1 MTTPAK
7 TNDFETRITE
17 EALAALRAKIGSVR
31 HTREEPNLEEAGK
44 DAIRHWVRSIG
55 DQDPKWTDESCALNT
70 PFAGIVAPPSM
81 LYGFTMQ
88 AIGDRSGLPGV
99 HSFFGGADHEWY
111 KPIRRN
117 DRIEATV
124 VLTGVE
130 EKQSKFARRSVVQT
144 SEVTW
149 TNQRDEVVA
158 RSWPWGLRT
167 ERGTAARQGK
177 YSNLQQATYTP
188 EQIEEISATYAREPS
203 LIRGPVPRYWEDVA
217 VGDSLGPLI
226 RGPWTATISICF
238 LRAIGGLFMK
248 THGYWY
254 DYLKAHPK
262 AGIRNEYGVP
272 EGPPRGHWDSEFAR
286 RVGVPGAYD
295 YGPERIS
302 WLCSLA
308 TYWCG
313 DAGWLRSLRAEVLRF
328 NLQGDLTTING
339 RVVEKSAEASGKTVV
354 CELSATNQ
362 RGEETARAT
371 AVIELPSRES
381 KVVPAR
387 R

>member
-1 MTTPAK
+1 MSTQTTA
-7 TNDFETRITE
+7 NDFEVRITE
-17 EALAALRAKIGSVR
+17 DALEALRAKIGSVR
-31 HTREEPNLEEAGK
+31 RTREEPNLEEAGK
-44 DAIRHWVRSIG
+44 DAIRHWVRAIG
-55 DQDPKWTDESCALNT
+55 DQDPKWTDESYALDT
-70 PFAGIVAPPSM
+70 PFGGITAPPSM

-88 AIGDRSGLPGV
+88 AIGDRSGLPGI

-117 DRIEATV
+117 DHIEATV

-130 EKQSKFARRSVVQT
+130 ERQSKFARRSVVQT

-158 RSWPWGLRT
+158 RSWPYGLRT
-167 ERGTAARQGK
+167 ERDTAAREGK
-177 YSNLQQATYTP
+177 YSSLERATYTVQ
-188 EQIEEISATYAREPS
+188 EIEEISETYSREPS

-226 RGPWTATISICF
+226 RGPWTASISIRF
-238 LRAIGGLFMK
+238 LGAIGGLFMK

-254 DYLKAHPK
+254 EYLQAHPR

-272 EGPPRGHWDSEFAR
+272 EGPPRGHWDNEFAR

-295 YGPERIS
+295 YGPERIA

-313 DAGWLRSLRAEVLRF
+313 DAGWLRSMKAEILRF
-328 NLQGDLTTING
+328 NLQGDLTTISG
-339 RVVEKSAEASGKTVV
+339 RVVEKRDEEQGKVAI
-354 CELSATNQ
+354 CELSATDQ
-362 RGEETARAT
+362 RGEVTARAT
-371 AVIELPSRES
+371 AIMELPSRHS
-381 KVVPAR
+381 DVIPALR
-387 R
+387 